1 MKCSDLFKV
10 HKISVFS
17 AIYLKRIKIVSIN
30 WRKCI
35 VFFGWVYSTNTVFVN
50 VLCLWMA
57 RDIEITLELS
67 LNRSTVVHFNSIH
80 LIWNRCINW
89 HNIAICAHIHLIECY
104 NHHASMF
111 QPVFDI
117 NSLRL
122 YRAVWRWFDF
132 IVSIFFCCCFFFT
145 RSHFVFTIELDNLE
159 TPKMYT
165 FQFNI
170 ERNAWATMCST
181 IQVDVFRKVYIYH
194 YIGRTQF
201 QHIHFGYP
209 TVGGA
214 IVVVVVICLFAESN
228 VWFGQTRSEQKK
240 INY

>member
-10 HKISVFS
+10 HKISVFL
-17 AIYLKRIKIVSIN
+17 AIYSKCIVFIN

-117 NSLRL
+117 NSLRS

-132 IVSIFFCCCFFFT
+132 IVSIFFFVVVSFSLGRILFLQSNWIIWKHQKCI
-145 RSHFVFTIELDNLE
+145 HFNLMSNE
-159 TPKMYT
+159 MPGQQCVQ
-165 FQFNI
+165 QFRLMFSEKYN
-170 ERNAWATMCST
+170 R
-181 IQVDVFRKVYIYH
+181 YH

-209 TVGGA
+209 TVCGA

-228 VWFGQTRSEQKK
+228 VWFGRTRSKQKK